1 MAQTE
6 QLFMGRLAAAE
17 KRYHELGDQMAQP
30 EEAADY
36 VRVNALAR
44 ERAALEDLVGFA
56 RRYRSILEQRED
68 SQAMLREEDDEL
80 RVLAREDLERLEGE
94 KEEVE
99 RELRVA
105 LLPPDP
111 NDARDVI
118 IEVRAG
124 AGGEEAALF
133 AGELGRLYSR
143 YAQRRRWTPR
153 VLNTSETG
161 LGGIK
166 ELVLEIQGRGAYSQ
180 LKFESGVHRVQR
192 VPVTE
197 ASGRIHTSTATVAV
211 LPEAEEV
218 EVDINPEELR
228 IDTFRAGGHGGQN
241 VQKVETAVRIT
252 HLPTG
257 LIVICQDERS
267 QGQNRLKAMT
277 VLRARLYDLQRRQQ
291 EASIAAE
298 RRAQVGT
305 GDRSEKIRTYNFPQ
319 SRVTDHRIGFTAH
332 NLPEVLEGDLDGLVE
347 ALAAAEQA
355 RRLEEAVAT
364 RADLCDAPAP
374 KLWL

>member
-56 RRYRSILEQRED
+56 RRYRSILEQRVD

-355 RRLEEAVAT
+355 RRLEEAVA
-364 RADLCDAPAP
+364 AS
-374 KLWL
+374 

>member
-1 MAQTE
+1 M
-6 QLFMGRLAAAE
+6 
-17 KRYHELGDQMAQP
+17 
-30 EEAADY
+30 
-36 VRVNALAR
+36 
-44 ERAALEDLVGFA
+44 
-56 RRYRSILEQRED
+56 
-68 SQAMLREEDDEL
+68 
-80 RVLAREDLERLEGE
+80 
-94 KEEVE
+94 
-99 RELRVA
+99 
-105 LLPPDP
+105 
-111 NDARDVI
+111 
-118 IEVRAG
+118 
-124 AGGEEAALF
+124 
-133 AGELGRLYSR
+133 
-143 YAQRRRWTPR
+143 
-153 VLNTSETG
+153 
-161 LGGIK
+161 
-166 ELVLEIQGRGAYSQ
+166 
-180 LKFESGVHRVQR
+180 HRVQR

-355 RRLEEAVAT
+355 RRLEEAVA
-364 RADLCDAPAP
+364 AS
-374 KLWL
+374 

>member
-1 MAQTE
+1 MGQTE
-6 QLFMGRLAAAE
+6 DLFMGRLAAAE
-17 KRYHELGDQMAQP
+17 KRYQDLGDQMAQP
-30 EEAADY
+30 EAAADY
-36 VRVNALAR
+36 TRVTALAR
-44 ERAALEDLVGFA
+44 ERAALEELVGFA
-56 RRYRSILEQRED
+56 RRYRSILEQREG
-68 SQAMLREEDDEL
+68 SQAMLRDEDDESL
-80 RVLAREDLERLEGE
+80 RALAREDLERLEGE
-94 KEEVE
+94 KEAVE

-105 LLPPDP
+105 LLPQDP

-133 AGELGRLYSR
+133 AAELGRLYTR

-161 LGGIK
+161 LGGVK
-166 ELVLEIQGRGAYSQ
+166 ELVLEVQGKGAYSQ

-277 VLRARLYDLQRRQQ
+277 VLRARLYDLQRRRQ

-305 GDRSEKIRTYNFPQ
+305 GDRSEKVRTYNFPQ

-355 RRLEEAVAT
+355 RRLEEAVA
-364 RADLCDAPAP
+364 AG
-374 KLWL
+374 